1 MAAGTQGTISQVIG
15 STFDAQFPEDSLP
28 EIYNALE
35 ITWNQDG
42 QDMKLVGEVQQH
54 LGGGRVRAV
63 ALGSTDGLKR
73 GMPIADTGAP
83 VAVPFLTDLN
93 RFFFF
98 IFTHFSIKRILQKSR
113 NHYVFF
119 VKSRYFFL

>member
-63 ALGSTDGLKR
+63 ALRLAALSSGVVSGQWSSPATHAALCAPSLG
-73 GMPIADTGAP
+73 ADEKEAC
-83 VAVPFLTDLN
+83 
-93 RFFFF
+93 RS
-98 IFTHFSIKRILQKSR
+98 FTLCEGVELS
-113 NHYVFF
+113 
-119 VKSRYFFL
+119 